1 LLKIAGSGACGTEM
15 KSFFRSYFSLCTV
28 NGPQLKPHRLKPVL
42 LNRAGPALSL
52 LAVTPAGG
60 FYRFHVRNAN

>member
-1 LLKIAGSGACGTEM
+1 M

-52 LAVTPAGG
+52 LAVTLAGG
-60 FYRFHVRNAN
+60 FHRFHVRNAN